1 MRRAGIKS
9 QNAEAEDALSAQ
21 FVAPRSGA
29 VMNKGAK
36 CRERV
41 QETQTIRSILPSP
54 HETSLISLS
63 LAARTRIAVS
73 TFPKPWNL
81 LLSFTAFNSNLRRT
95 EQTEKYMGEQRAG
108 EMEVDIEIS
117 SAAEVKRRCT
127 SPKVILGQKFATKVA
142 AAAKA
147 FDFRFAV
154 YNGCKDK
161 IFLLSTSY
169 FLPATG

>member
-1 MRRAGIKS
+1 
-9 QNAEAEDALSAQ
+9 
-21 FVAPRSGA
+21 
-29 VMNKGAK
+29 MNKGAK

-127 SPKVILGQKFATKVA
+127 SPKVILGRKFPTKVRPRQQSRFVCILSA
-142 AAAKA
+142 TI
-147 FDFRFAV
+147 FAV
-154 YNGCKDK
+154 QKTAVIRTSLMIVTRTDYSLRN
-161 IFLLSTSY
+161 TSY
-169 FLPATG
+169 S

>member
-1 MRRAGIKS
+1 MPRKGPRNS
-9 QNAEAEDALSAQ
+9 NYPLDSPLSSRNI
-21 FVAPRSGA
+21 F
-29 VMNKGAK
+29 N
-36 CRERV
+36 
-41 QETQTIRSILPSP
+41 L
-54 HETSLISLS
+54 SLS

-127 SPKVILGQKFATKVA
+127 SPKVILGQKFPTKVRPRQQS
-142 AAAKA
+142 
-147 FDFRFAV
+147 RFVCILSATIFALQKIV
-154 YNGCKDK
+154 DIKSMCYNCYKD
-161 IFLLSTSY
+161 
-169 FLPATG
+169 

>member
-54 HETSLISLS
+54 HETSLISLAPIARRSDSDRRFDISKAVEFIALVYS
-63 LAARTRIAVS
+63 L
-73 TFPKPWNL
+73 
-81 LLSFTAFNSNLRRT
+81 
-95 EQTEKYMGEQRAG
+95 
-108 EMEVDIEIS
+108 
-117 SAAEVKRRCT
+117 
-127 SPKVILGQKFATKVA
+127 
-142 AAAKA
+142 
-147 FDFRFAV
+147 
-154 YNGCKDK
+154 
-161 IFLLSTSY
+161 
-169 FLPATG
+169 